1 VQHRLTVN
9 GTSFEVEIGV
19 AETLLELLRDRL
31 GLTGTKQSC
40 GRGECGACT
49 VLIDGTPRMSCI
61 ELAARVD
68 EVWTIEGLADESAA
82 FRAAMAQHGGF
93 QCGFC
98 TPGQV
103 VTATALMREGIPEDE
118 DGLRRAI
125 SGNVCRCTGYDGIVD
140 SYCAVRAAD
149 ADARADGR

>member
-1 VQHRLTVN
+1 MQHRLTVN
-9 GTSFEVEIGV
+9 GASVEVEIGA

-49 VLIDGTPRMSCI
+49 VLIDGAPRMSCI

-68 EVWTIEGLADESAA
+68 EVWTIEGLAEESAA

-103 VTATALMREGIPEDE
+103 VTATALMREGIPKDE

-149 ADARADGR
+149 TDARADGR